1 MSAEPRIGPLPRT
14 QWDPRT
20 SAILEQMPLRSGD
33 QPLGI
38 FTTLAHHPPLMR
50 AFMELGDFLLTKGA
64 LPPRTREILILR
76 TAWNCG
82 SSYEWG
88 HHVNFGR
95 TAGLSDI
102 EIATIATTHPM
113 PNGTAH
119 EQPLCGAADELH
131 SSSQLSDQTWTAL
144 RAVLSDEQLVELPML
159 VGNYVM
165 MSYLLNALRVAN
177 DSGIELP
184 NQPGRRES

>member
-64 LPPRTREILILR
+64 PEHIT
-76 TAWNCG
+76 
-82 SSYEWG
+82 
-88 HHVNFGR
+88 GR
-95 TAGLSDI
+95 ADLVTLAAQ
-102 EIATIATTHPM
+102 ATL
-113 PNGTAH
+113 
-119 EQPLCGAADELH
+119 QV
-131 SSSQLSDQTWTAL
+131 S
-144 RAVLSDEQLVELPML
+144 
-159 VGNYVM
+159 
-165 MSYLLNALRVAN
+165 
-177 DSGIELP
+177 
-184 NQPGRRES
+184 

>member
-113 PNGTAH
+113 PNGSAH
-119 EQPLCGAADELH
+119 EQRFVGQRTSC
-131 SSSQLSDQTWTAL
+131 T
-144 RAVLSDEQLVELPML
+144 RAV
-159 VGNYVM
+159 
-165 MSYLLNALRVAN
+165 SYPTR
-177 DSGIELP
+177 
-184 NQPGRRES
+184 PGRRCGRCSATNSWLSYRCLSATT